1 MKISVILLVRFI
13 IACIISRSE
22 LSTSTEDGFR
32 HQTKEDS
39 TFIRAPFSEIEKLSL
54 TQHLTL
60 SRRKQMSN
68 DQDIQKLSNEEKM
81 NFHMVE
87 CSVVSSVKEIN
98 ASLKIEKLNFIS
110 TEKAHTA
117 IVESSSFLEL
127 RTVKTILVSNEYKN
141 IFICN
146 ESRLYFNNISVIT
159 FDASGL
165 RESLVT
171 FTSSKDTIHH
181 SSKSTV
187 LEIKKN
193 CSLSVENSVF
203 SSFLHLSGNPFLAS
217 SGADRVMVNR
227 CIFQNISSEGKK
239 MHCSQQELQPSHT
252 FLFNSMFTKVDIPF
266 YGGIVLTLCNEHSL
280 TADNCSFLS
289 AQNTKNLSQKISKNG
304 SSNCF
309 IHYCLFKD
317 LRSGTS
323 GAAVQYSGSGI
334 FNVTDCDAVNC
345 LGNHCGAFG
354 SWGSA
359 ESHLLRCTA
368 TNCSANAFGG
378 GTLMNGGTI
387 SNIQDNN
394 YTNCATETTNGG
406 GLHHRTGPPSP
417 NDVIIR
423 CYCFNCTNKG
433 GGGNAGGGGMWIGE
447 TNGTKIIECCCCQC
461 LATKSIGG
469 GIGLSYPA
477 SGEKGEQSPILSFC
491 FFKNN
496 SGINGGNDVSVGRE
510 WKSTITKDCFTQC
523 YSSSELNH
531 VIIFDG
537 IAQNEWIPFA
547 AFPNI
552 HINQSGTDNDLCGNL
567 TIPCETIVY
576 SLNKWNRWENQLFI
590 LSPNSFSAQN
600 IQVEGKTYEFEG
612 NLNTLNM
619 QNTVFESTTQSGGS
633 LFEIHS
639 DKLRVRRIVFKIP
652 HPPFSPTL
660 FRTNTDGDAILDI
673 QNITVMQQS
682 SSLENSV
689 FILLSGIV
697 ICESVVI
704 DTLTTQDHS
713 IIKMESSCVS
723 LSANDSVFKNTNCK
737 KGNGSIINS
746 VVGNSSQILLTG
758 CNFSNCSCS
767 GGSGGCCFF
776 RMMLGG
782 QVTLGLHDM
791 EISSCNAEGTEND
804 QGFGGGVFMDIRDG
818 VCDFKFYEMK
828 FQSCTATKG
837 GNSVFVE
844 AKKMRDALIKERID
858 FNYCGMSDKDLEGFE
873 DGYYGEAIPLIPYL
887 LTFSSPAYVGGTKSR
902 DFTACGF
909 NNYPCS
915 TIEMA
920 VRLRFPSSKRCDKKS
935 TINLLPFEEL
945 KCSALITSKIDC
957 QLTNIIFSVPL
968 TKSENV
974 NCMISVEAG
983 TFLMSYCGLK
993 MRNEQES
1000 LNCCVFTVTSGSMKM
1015 HEFEASSIRIE
1026 GNPLISLEG
1035 NDTRYEADRMLL
1047 TNVSTTSCNG
1057 IIEVSDKASLRIKN
1071 SIFTSPLEAVNSCVL
1086 FCESSSSI
1094 ELVNNT
1100 LSNISRSDCNGGAIC
1115 VSIIDRSVLC
1125 IDECT
1130 FSFCASNRGNG
1141 GGICVNLLGDSSLEI
1156 GNSSSNKNNGQMI
1169 NCEASEDNQ
1178 EAFGLGGG
1186 IYLDIKEGSGQFS
1199 FDKLLFDSCN
1209 ARHGSNV
1216 FVSAQNLSEK
1226 INNMT
1231 LKFQL
1236 TTLGFHSVE
1245 GFENA
1250 TTGDIFAIPLLVFLW
1265 NNFSFPVHVGGSSSG
1280 DFSKCGHYEVP
1291 CSTIEHAVLLR
1302 CGEESRDIE
1311 LHHPFSLDHELKLD
1325 RYPWKISISDE
1336 EKRICVMC
1344 NEEVRQQGII
1354 ETSVKTTMKNLHF
1367 QVSSTLENYTSLILC
1382 VKSSLSLIDCR
1393 ILCSERETN
1402 VHSSFLIVQSGI
1414 SSLENFVIDGINF
1427 DGASGFIIEN
1437 EGTFLMN
1444 SSSIQEYASTE
1455 KGIIEF
1461 SFGKEIII
1469 EGCNF
1474 SFVETRKGDGSV
1486 IKCSVGDEASAIF
1499 YSINASSCETDEG
1512 NGGVIA
1518 AELQEGSTF
1527 ACGRIDTTTNI
1538 QKCAS
1543 REKNLIGGNG
1553 GGIWISINS
1562 ETCTVKMTSIE
1573 FGVGEEGNIATNNGE
1588 NIFLLGEDLTKLS
1601 IDQWIKLNISTNPED
1616 HSKYI
1621 GKDRSRMQIVP
1632 IVSFMHEW
1640 CKPAFV
1646 GGTEEFYYPTC
1657 GFYFYPCSSIQYAVS
1672 TKFGNERADLTLLK
1686 QFKFKDCTNFDSKPV
1701 YINGENEG
1709 LEIEVMGTIEG
1720 TGNGLLEINIPVT
1733 VSEIG
1738 FSLPS
1743 RFNKPSI
1750 NTIFLCETSTLVLE
1764 NSFVSAKDE
1773 NVMYCFIKV
1782 MGGILTIRKF
1792 EIGPIVFKSSS
1803 VIVFEGAESNGN
1815 MTEMDFK
1822 EVQII
1827 EGNSLIWMR
1836 NGIVNLTNCTM
1847 QKTIQQD
1854 NNGVRIEEGCSVEM
1868 ENSTFSQM
1876 KRDRGNGGVVNCVV
1890 GNGKTVR
1897 IENCT
1902 FSNGSTGSGERGGGL
1917 FLNIKESSSFLF
1929 NRNDINWCFT
1939 PSESGY
1945 GGGIYVRFDVMLKNY
1960 SMKNLSFRENVAWRG
1975 KDIFVVCAAPRI
1987 VINPLLWN
1995 GTSSETEDED
2005 ARRRLWVVDDEPA
2018 LLIDRSLF
2026 YYLYP
2031 TTDEILFVDKSG
2043 SAEMNCGFED
2053 TPCINVELGLKKMNE
2068 EKLTIQIQKEAELN
2082 GIINRNGSSLTIRGN
2097 QTKVRMEIGQ
2107 NGHLELTNGTLNTGL
2122 TLSKLQVGVPENSK
2136 ESELLAVC
2144 IGLASITNCEFL
2156 ILARSYSSTNV
2167 QIASV
2172 KGGELHMTDTLI
2184 QGISFTAKKGV
2195 FFVENAN
2202 MQIELTS
2209 FRNITSESDSLIA
2222 GYVESIITL
2231 KMVDLDECKL
2241 LKGSICSVGKGN
2253 IEITNSSSFSGFEK
2267 TSRDGG
2273 MLRFEGKGQNKMI
2286 LKNTSVEN
2294 FKLDGENCKGGG
2306 AFLIL
2311 DDDYNNCFQF
2321 SNVTFTNNSASFG
2334 GDLFV
2339 TCNDLNSTIISER
2352 FLLELFDEF
2361 GSQIINMVGMDKAN
2375 YSESPVDLYMLLVKR
2390 VSDCVYVS
2398 QINGI
2403 DVQGCGELLT
2413 PCSTIWSGI
2422 DHLSDSVTEE
2432 NPKVVLLDFGIVK
2445 ECYDLQ
2451 KKISIIGEKEDED
2464 SICEISVNDTLPTE
2478 ARESIINTKQRF
2490 EMERLMINIPSM
2502 LASNPTF
2509 LLQSTDNF
2517 IGLAKC
2523 SFACHA
2529 KVCIKYGL
2537 VRKIN
2542 GEIEM
2547 KMCNISCLCFE
2558 STPFVFSSS
2567 VILNECHFDEVESPT
2582 CQDGGVLHIN
2592 LSQSQTATL
2601 NKTYFTNC
2609 QCSSIFGKGGA
2620 AFILCNESEFS
2631 LPFYFNSS
2639 FFDSN
2644 CAFIGMNAFILS
2656 FDLNTSVT
2664 SNSFAFDWNSFK
2676 GENNLF
2682 VGSDKVHEEVD
2693 LFLFLDKFQNECI
2706 RISSGGYDVMRC
2718 GDDNFPC
2725 RSFWK
2730 GYYQLI
2736 ESTNQKKIVIEGE
2749 TKVENSFDLRNIT
2762 IESSDAFS
2770 KTEKIG
2776 KLSFGFLQE
2785 GIESYLLNYGS
2796 LNFVLIKFE
2805 ISQEVDSVAS
2815 SLITN
2820 KNGELV
2826 VESCSLGCFIEFYTI
2841 FYCSFCCIYGGYAN
2855 ICDFTAESM
2864 NVGKGLI
2871 IVDSSSLGCL
2881 IDSTRL
2887 LSLNVSSSSL
2897 IEVRNSDEIDGIH
2910 KFNNIGTVKLG
2921 IGNCLISN
2929 VIEKDNE
2936 ACVLGTNTPY
2946 GVELKMNGSVI
2957 EDAKAINSQEGGG
2970 VYFRLNSGGLF
2981 RMENSTITRSC
2992 CSDTGYGGGV
3002 YLESQLTDKLNFL
3015 FFKMI
3020 FSGNTGGFG
3029 RDVFV
3034 SCVNIAN
3041 QVNESHFMFDLRED
3055 HFIRQNAIFGKDVT
3069 KYINVVDLLDFIT
3082 IFQADT
3088 IIVSSFETNNGSDTR
3103 QCGSHSLPCLSIDYG
3118 INHLTNDYLSRMIV
3132 DTKSLINGEM
3142 SLEEM
3147 TLSSKT
3153 KNQAEVQ
3160 IVPITLCDKENIIRT
3175 INSVSIEYIKFIICD
3190 SLTAGHNSL
3199 ISPEN
3204 GKVELFCCSFVGK
3217 GNEPKSNIIFP
3228 FPVILLKTGDC
3239 IMNNCSIENL
3249 EFKYQLLMA
3258 DSETSLI
3265 MNACCI
3271 QNVTS
3276 EQSPIESYLALVT
3289 LFSTR
3294 ISNVLVKNNSINSII
3309 SVSTSPRFIVEN
3321 CSLTNDSVLFL
3332 ITARNCMDTKIE
3344 SGLFEG
3350 NLFSKSE
3357 EEKLYQ
3363 NSKIKELCQWNES
3376 IVELINS
3383 TEKMKDTI
3391 IKNSE
3396 KGGVSIEEGD
3406 VWISKCEFI
3415 NNGAGAEKYPSARK
3429 NIACSE
3435 NGVLLIESLKGGDGA
3450 KENSSLWIAN
3460 SGCSL
3465 QGIVDERISA
3475 LFIPIVE
3482 SVEIKA
3488 DAWAGDKGEEREAII
3503 RGQVLMPCNLWM
3515 RVEKWNGADDAAI
3528 WHEVIEESGYVS
3540 EREVQGRVRWQDL
3553 GGGDDLAEVRIGIEF
3568 GEIEESGARQHTECF
3583 VVKNRSE
3590 QKSFGDEKITEGAQS
3605 PNASWSVIVCIA
3617 VVVILLIT
3625 LIIFIVRWRKQK
3637 RRTEE
3642 LEVIVEDTV
3651 KKDPKSFEMVTM
3663 EMSPEEQWR
3672 RAEREAEKKS
3682 EERIKKRVYER
3693 NMEHSESSEH
3703 LLSESGSTEYI
3714 LGRDSDKIPEWVLEK
3729 VDEKEI
3735 EEETRKRT
3743 PSPSISST
3751 STTDTSDTESTF
3763 VRSESLCPTT
3773 SSMSNLVDAM
3783 ACSSVFEKLIVDLR
3797 DSLFML
3803 LHGRNEKKEMAI
3815 GTLKERE
3822 QTAAQILFWV
3832 ANLALHSFDEMNNPL
3847 SSLANLSPHI
3857 VLFSEHMVICIALH
3871 SDCSSG
3877 SDTSSTF
3884 SSTSTIVTSSSDC
3897 SAINKKGQGSPP
3909 PPSSAFEDEDDNR
3922 KECLRWKAPEL
3933 LMNKDL
3939 GSTKKTVVFSIGM
3952 MLWESLTLEIPFGEY
3967 EAEVAGMWLKEGKRP
3982 KTGGLE
3988 GSRLEGL
3995 VKGCFSQEAR
4005 DRCTLTDVKRVL
4017 IGLFPAGTV
4026 MLTVTDA
4033 IGLEEGSGSYRKYSR
4048 FSGEGSN

>member
-1 MKISVILLVRFI
+1 
-13 IACIISRSE
+13 
-22 LSTSTEDGFR
+22 
-32 HQTKEDS
+32 
-39 TFIRAPFSEIEKLSL
+39 
-54 TQHLTL
+54 
-60 SRRKQMSN
+60 
-68 DQDIQKLSNEEKM
+68 
-81 NFHMVE
+81 MVE

-227 CIFQNISSEGKK
+227 
-239 MHCSQQELQPSHT
+239 
-252 FLFNSMFTKVDIPF
+252 
-266 YGGIVLTLCNEHSL
+266 Y
-280 TADNCSFLS
+280 
-289 AQNTKNLSQKISKNG
+289 
-304 SSNCF
+304 
-309 IHYCLFKD
+309 

-477 SGEKGEQSPILSFC
+477 SGEK
-491 FFKNN
+491 
-496 SGINGGNDVSVGRE
+496 
-510 WKSTITKDCFTQC
+510 
-523 YSSSELNH
+523 ELNH

-552 HINQSGTDNDLCGNL
+552 HINQ
-567 TIPCETIVY
+567 
-576 SLNKWNRWENQLFI
+576 
-590 LSPNSFSAQN
+590 SAQN

-920 VRLRFPSSKRCDKKS
+920 VRLRFPSSK
-935 TINLLPFEEL
+935 
-945 KCSALITSKIDC
+945 
-957 QLTNIIFSVPL
+957 
-968 TKSENV
+968 
-974 NCMISVEAG
+974 
-983 TFLMSYCGLK
+983 
-993 MRNEQES
+993 
-1000 LNCCVFTVTSGSMKM
+1000 
-1015 HEFEASSIRIE
+1015 RIE

-2273 MLRFEGKGQNKMI
+2273 MLRF
-2286 LKNTSVEN
+2286 
-2294 FKLDGENCKGGG
+2294 
-2306 AFLIL
+2306 
-2311 DDDYNNCFQF
+2311 
-2321 SNVTFTNNSASFG
+2321 
-2334 GDLFV
+2334 
-2339 TCNDLNSTIISER
+2339 
-2352 FLLELFDEF
+2352 LLELFDEF

-2390 VSDCVYVS
+2390 VSDCV
-2398 QINGI
+2398 
-2403 DVQGCGELLT
+2403 
-2413 PCSTIWSGI
+2413 
-2422 DHLSDSVTEE
+2422 
-2432 NPKVVLLDFGIVK
+2432 
-2445 ECYDLQ
+2445 
-2451 KKISIIGEKEDED
+2451 
-2464 SICEISVNDTLPTE
+2464 
-2478 ARESIINTKQRF
+2478 
-2490 EMERLMINIPSM
+2490 
-2502 LASNPTF
+2502 
-2509 LLQSTDNF
+2509 
-2517 IGLAKC
+2517 
-2523 SFACHA
+2523 
-2529 KVCIKYGL
+2529 
-2537 VRKIN
+2537 
-2542 GEIEM
+2542 
-2547 KMCNISCLCFE
+2547 
-2558 STPFVFSSS
+2558 
-2567 VILNECHFDEVESPT
+2567 
-2582 CQDGGVLHIN
+2582 
-2592 LSQSQTATL
+2592 
-2601 NKTYFTNC
+2601 
-2609 QCSSIFGKGGA
+2609 
-2620 AFILCNESEFS
+2620 
-2631 LPFYFNSS
+2631 
-2639 FFDSN
+2639 
-2644 CAFIGMNAFILS
+2644 

-3160 IVPITLCDKENIIRT
+3160 IVPIT
-3175 INSVSIEYIKFIICD
+3175 F
-3190 SLTAGHNSL
+3190 
-3199 ISPEN
+3199 
-3204 GKVELFCCSFVGK
+3204 
-3217 GNEPKSNIIFP
+3217 
-3228 FPVILLKTGDC
+3228 
-3239 IMNNCSIENL
+3239 
-3249 EFKYQLLMA
+3249 
-3258 DSETSLI
+3258 
-3265 MNACCI
+3265 
-3271 QNVTS
+3271 
-3276 EQSPIESYLALVT
+3276 
-3289 LFSTR
+3289 
-3294 ISNVLVKNNSINSII
+3294 
-3309 SVSTSPRFIVEN
+3309 
-3321 CSLTNDSVLFL
+3321 
-3332 ITARNCMDTKIE
+3332 
-3344 SGLFEG
+3344 
-3350 NLFSKSE
+3350 
-3357 EEKLYQ
+3357 
-3363 NSKIKELCQWNES
+3363 
-3376 IVELINS
+3376 

-3605 PNASWSVIVCIA
+3605 PNASWSVISDGES
-3617 VVVILLIT
+3617 
-3625 LIIFIVRWRKQK
+3625 K
-3637 RRTEE
+3637 R
-3642 LEVIVEDTV
+3642 
-3651 KKDPKSFEMVTM
+3651 
-3663 EMSPEEQWR
+3663 EEQ
-3672 RAEREAEKKS
+3672 KS
-3682 EERIKKRVYER
+3682 
-3693 NMEHSESSEH
+3693 
-3703 LLSESGSTEYI
+3703 
-3714 LGRDSDKIPEWVLEK
+3714 
-3729 VDEKEI
+3729 
-3735 EEETRKRT
+3735 
-3743 PSPSISST
+3743 
-3751 STTDTSDTESTF
+3751 
-3763 VRSESLCPTT
+3763 
-3773 SSMSNLVDAM
+3773 
-3783 ACSSVFEKLIVDLR
+3783 
-3797 DSLFML
+3797 
-3803 LHGRNEKKEMAI
+3803 
-3815 GTLKERE
+3815 
-3822 QTAAQILFWV
+3822 
-3832 ANLALHSFDEMNNPL
+3832 
-3847 SSLANLSPHI
+3847 
-3857 VLFSEHMVICIALH
+3857 
-3871 SDCSSG
+3871 
-3877 SDTSSTF
+3877 
-3884 SSTSTIVTSSSDC
+3884 
-3897 SAINKKGQGSPP
+3897 
-3909 PPSSAFEDEDDNR
+3909 
-3922 KECLRWKAPEL
+3922 WK
-3933 LMNKDL
+3933 
-3939 GSTKKTVVFSIGM
+3939 
-3952 MLWESLTLEIPFGEY
+3952 
-3967 EAEVAGMWLKEGKRP
+3967 
-3982 KTGGLE
+3982 
-3988 GSRLEGL
+3988 
-3995 VKGCFSQEAR
+3995 
-4005 DRCTLTDVKRVL
+4005 
-4017 IGLFPAGTV
+4017 
-4026 MLTVTDA
+4026 
-4033 IGLEEGSGSYRKYSR
+4033 
-4048 FSGEGSN
+4048 